1 MVWVPFLLFGVAA
14 ASIWYFQIRRQVK
27 RRRAIATLARSIS
40 FEYFQDD
47 TQGITAMPF
56 WLFRQG
62 RGHKAQNVI
71 SGVHNKLPLKIF
83 DYEYYTDA
91 GKSRDYHRFTCAIL
105 TIPAACPPLSL
116 SRENVL
122 TRLVD
127 HIDHHDVKLEYD
139 DFNRRFRVS
148 SEHQNFAFCLLD
160 GKMMQWLL
168 DSDTFDRVETVGPWV
183 LLVRKQLNPA
193 VWRDLGTWLDAFQ
206 SHIPPVLYSSFP
218 RS

>member
-14 ASIWYFQIRRQVK
+14 ASIWYFQIQRQVK

-83 DYEYYTDA
+83 DYEYYIDS
-91 GKSRDYHRFTCAIL
+91 GRSREYYRYTCGVL
-105 TIPAACPPLSL
+105 TIPAACPALRISH
-116 SRENVL
+116 ENAL
-122 TRLVD
+122 TRMGSHLGR
-127 HIDHHDVKLEYD
+127 HDIELEYD

-160 GKMMQWLL
+160 GQMMQWLL

-193 VWRDLGTWLDAFQ
+193 VWRDLGTWLDAFHT
-206 SHIPPVLYSSFP
+206 HIPPVLYSSYP